1 MKLKKGVFPFAP
13 EQGWAMA
20 SFDCGCRELDVFL
33 RDCLA
38 LQQQRN
44 VLRAWVLLT
53 NEPEPAIAGYY
64 TLSGASFEKAFFGNM
79 RRQIPYANAPCILL
93 GRLAIDKRFA
103 GKGLGSMLVADAAR
117 RVYEVAR
124 TVGVY
129 ALFVEAKDE
138 QAAAFYQKLGFIPV
152 QTTDERKRLFFP
164 VNALDTLLSP
174 PVIKDSGPVRP
185 AR

>member
-13 EQGWAMA
+13 EQGWLTTP
-20 SFDCGCRELDVFL
+20 FDCGCSELNTFL
-33 RDCLA
+33 HDRLA

-44 VLRAWVLLT
+44 VLRAWMIVT
-53 NEPEPAIAGYY
+53 NEDAPAVAGYY
-64 TLSGASFEKAFFGNM
+64 TLSGASFEKAAFGSK

-93 GRLAIDKRFA
+93 GRLAVDKRFA
-103 GKGLGSMLVADAAR
+103 GKGLGAMLVADAAR

-138 QAAAFYQKLGFIPV
+138 RAVAFYQNLGFIPTP
-152 QTTDERKRLFFP
+152 TTDGRKRLFYP
-164 VNALDTLLSP
+164 VNALGSLLSQAP
-174 PVIKDSGPVRP
+174 EKHSGPT
-185 AR
+185 